1 VFAGINRRF
10 SVYPV
15 SVREWKPEFL
25 AVFLRLKGQMMRAKS
40 FTHAVRA
47 DARAT
52 REQVRRDRAKL
63 TGTPYVPDEDPI
75 NFIPQRRSRH
85 TH

>member
-1 VFAGINRRF
+1 MFAGINRRF

-52 REQVRRDRAKL
+52 RERGSARPRQAH
-63 TGTPYVPDEDPI
+63 
-75 NFIPQRRSRH
+75 RH
-85 TH
+85 ALRP